1 MLPPVALIVF
11 NRPDL
16 VKKQIEN
23 LQRTAI
29 KQLFIIA
36 DGPRAINDDDK
47 RCREVRQI
55 IDNVNWR
62 CDVNK
67 SYAESNMGCANRIVS
82 GINWVFT
89 MVDRAVILEDDCLA
103 HPSMFEFCGELLER
117 YRDQDKVMHICGT
130 QPFKKYNFRHSY
142 LFSQNI
148 SCWGWA
154 TWARAWSR
162 NELKINISI
171 EEENEI
177 LRRFLLGNP
186 AAVEHWQK
194 ELGMTKRKEL
204 DSWDY
209 PWQLSI
215 WRHNG
220 LSIFPMKNLISN
232 IGFRNDST
240 HTKEGGSKWANI
252 STDKMNFP
260 LTHPP
265 DIERDISFDKLFIR
279 EVFTNES
286 SNKITNSIICWI
298 RKAIKFF
305 SKKCSYCKRHK

>member
-16 VKKQIEN
+16 VKKQVEN

-130 QPFKKYNFRHSY
+130 QPFKKYNF
-142 LFSQNI
+142 L
-148 SCWGWA
+148 
-154 TWARAWSR
+154 
-162 NELKINISI
+162 
-171 EEENEI
+171 
-177 LRRFLLGNP
+177 
-186 AAVEHWQK
+186 
-194 ELGMTKRKEL
+194 
-204 DSWDY
+204 
-209 PWQLSI
+209 
-215 WRHNG
+215 
-220 LSIFPMKNLISN
+220 
-232 IGFRNDST
+232 
-240 HTKEGGSKWANI
+240 
-252 STDKMNFP
+252 
-260 LTHPP
+260 
-265 DIERDISFDKLFIR
+265 
-279 EVFTNES
+279 
-286 SNKITNSIICWI
+286 
-298 RKAIKFF
+298 
-305 SKKCSYCKRHK
+305 